1 MLMRAAPILFVVLWS
16 SGFIAAKLGTGE
28 AEPFTF
34 LVIRFV
40 AVMALLWPL
49 ARLIRAPSLSWRQ
62 RREAALVGVGVHGV
76 YLGGVFWA
84 VRNGMPA
91 GVVALVVSLQPV
103 LTAVLA
109 APLLGERISAR
120 HWVGLALG
128 LLGSALLIAPK
139 IEVVAVAGGSGINA
153 ATLVSAVVA
162 LFGITLGTI
171 HQKRSAG
178 GIDLV
183 GGAIWQY
190 VGALAVCGPLALAL
204 ETGKVHWSPAF
215 LLALAWL
222 VVVLS
227 IGAITLLMLL
237 IRSNAVSRVSS
248 LFYLV
253 PATTA
258 AFAYLMFGERLQA
271 IQLAGMAVVMTAVA
285 LIGYP
290 TRQPSMDEGR
300 RAQ

>member
-34 LVIRFV
+34 LVMRFV
-40 AVMALLWPL
+40 AVIVLLWLL
-49 ARLIRAPSLSWRQ
+49 ARLTGAAELSWRE

-91 GVVALVVSLQPV
+91 GVVALVVSLQPI
-103 LTAVLA
+103 LTAVVA

-120 HWVGLALG
+120 HWVGLGLG

-139 IEVVAVAGGSGINA
+139 IEMAASAGGSGSNA
-153 ATLVSAVVA
+153 ATLASAVLA
-162 LFGITLGTI
+162 LLGITLGTI

-178 GIDLV
+178 GIDLI

-190 VGALAVCGPLALAL
+190 AGALAVCGPLALVL
-204 ETGKVHWSPAF
+204 ETGKVNASPAF
-215 LLALAWL
+215 LMALAWL

-237 IRSNAVSRVSS
+237 IRSSAVSRVSS

-258 AFAYLMFGERLQA
+258 AFAYLMFDERLLP
-271 IQLAGMAVVMTAVA
+271 IQIAGMAVVMTAVA

-290 TRQPSMDEGR
+290 TRQPGMDEGP